1 MNIGIIG
8 AGLIVPDFL
17 EACLH
22 IPSIT
27 VRSICARER
36 NLERM
41 NQLSEKYGIEKIF
54 TDYLDLLNDDVDGIY
69 VAVPNHLHY
78 QFAKEALEHK
88 KHVILEKPF
97 TSSCDQARDLV
108 RRAEEKHV
116 ILFEAISNQYLP
128 SYQKVKE
135 LLPDLGDI
143 KIVHLNFSQYS
154 RRYDLFKEGTVLP
167 VFDPE
172 KSGGA
177 LMDLNVYNI
186 HFLLG
191 LFGKPER
198 VNYIANIERGID
210 TSGILTLEYPGF
222 QCSAIGAKDC
232 KAPAEISIQGDK
244 GCIYGNTPSSL
255 FESFTFWGN
264 DGLEQ
269 KYELNEGKNRMYF
282 ELKYFAAMVDRQ
294 DYEEAEKRNR
304 QTLDVMEIL
313 DTARKQV
320 GVRV

>member
-1 MNIGIIG
+1 MKIGIIG

-17 EACLH
+17 EACRD
-22 IPSIT
+22 ISSIT
-27 VRSICARER
+27 VQSICAREQ
-36 NLERM
+36 NM
-41 NQLSEKYGIEKIF
+41 EKMKRFSKTYGIEKIF
-54 TDYLDLLNDDVDGIY
+54 TDYLDLLNDDVDAIY

-97 TSSCDQARDLV
+97 TSSYEQARDLV
-108 RRAEEKHV
+108 ETAAENHV

-128 SYQKVKE
+128 NYQKVKE
-135 LLPDLGDI
+135 LLPELGDI

-154 RRYDLFKEGTVLP
+154 RRYDLFKEGTILP

-177 LMDLNVYNI
+177 LVDLNVYNI

-198 VNYIANIERGID
+198 VNYIANIEKGID
-210 TSGILTLEYPGF
+210 TSGIMTLEYAGF

-232 KAPAEISIQGDK
+232 KAPAEVSIQGDQ

-264 DGLEQ
+264 DGKEE
-269 KYELNEGKNRMYF
+269 KYALNEGKSRMYY
-282 ELKYFAAMVDRQ
+282 ELRHFAGMVKRGDF
-294 DYEEAEKRNR
+294 EEAGERNR

-313 DTARKQV
+313 DVGRRQV

>member
-17 EACLH
+17 EACRD
-22 IPSIT
+22 ISSIT

-36 NLERM
+36 NLEKM

-54 TDYLDLLNDDVDGIY
+54 TDYEDLLNDDVDGIY

-78 QFAKEALEHK
+78 QFAKEALKHK

-97 TSSCDQARDLV
+97 TSSYDQARDLV
-108 RRAEEKHV
+108 ETAEENHV

-128 SYQKVKE
+128 NYEKVKE
-135 LLPDLGDI
+135 LLPELGGI
-143 KIVHLNFSQYS
+143 KIAHLNFSQYS
-154 RRYDLFKEGTVLP
+154 RRYDLFKEGTILP

-191 LFGKPER
+191 LFGKPDR
-198 VNYIANIERGID
+198 VTYIANIERGID

-222 QCSAIGAKDC
+222 QCAAIGAKDC
-232 KAPAEISIQGDK
+232 KAPAEVSIQGDK
-244 GCIYGNTPSSL
+244 GCIYANTPSSL
-255 FESFTFWGN
+255 FESFTFLGN
-264 DGLEQ
+264 DGREQ
-269 KYELNEGKNRMYF
+269 EYALNEGKSRMYF
-282 ELKYFAAMVDRQ
+282 ELKYFAGMVERQ
-294 DYEEAEKRNR
+294 DFEEAGKRIR

-313 DTARKQV
+313 DAGRKQV